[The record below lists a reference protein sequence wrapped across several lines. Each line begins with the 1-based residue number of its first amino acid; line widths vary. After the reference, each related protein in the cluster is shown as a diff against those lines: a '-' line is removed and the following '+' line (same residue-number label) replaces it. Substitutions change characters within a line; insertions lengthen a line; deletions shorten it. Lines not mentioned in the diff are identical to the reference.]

1 MKEEKDFYSELR
13 FDLVSKD
20 WVIISP
26 NRSNRP
32 KTFKKEE
39 AKKEIDIKNCPF
51 CNIDGQEKATLV
63 LNKKKEVFNFSNWTI
78 AIIPNKYPALL
89 PNLDLE
95 EKIEGGIYEKM
106 NAVGF
111 HEIVITKDH
120 KKHMADF
127 SVEEVEEVFLAYK
140 KRYLSLMKER
150 YVNHISIFHNHG
162 ETAGA
167 SISHPHSQIITTPL
181 IDVDLLG
188 TLSNAKK
195 YYKKTSECIYCKMIK
210 WDKKDKQRIV
220 FENKDFIAVCPFAS
234 KYAFQVI
241 ISPKKH
247 KPYFEKIN
255 EKELREFSIVFSTVM
270 KKIKKGL
277 GEVDY
282 NFYMHN
288 SPCDKKD
295 HSYYHYHWTIIP
307 RSAVYAGFEI
317 GTKMEISVMKP
328 EDSAK
333 FLREQKI

>member
-1 MKEEKDFYSELR
+1 MKEEKNRYSELR
-13 FDLVSKD
+13 FDLVSRD

-26 NRSNRP
+26 NRAKRP
-32 KTFKKEE
+32 KAIKKKEE
-39 AKKEIDIKNCPF
+39 IKETDTVNCPF
-51 CNIDGQEKATLV
+51 CNVHNQEEPKLI
-63 LNKKKEVFNFSNWTI
+63 LRDKKEIDNFSNWTTCV
-78 AIIPNKYPALL
+78 IPNKYPALI
-89 PNLDLE
+89 PDLE
-95 EKIEGGIYEKM
+95 LEEDIEGGIYEKM

-111 HEIVITKDH
+111 HELVITSDH

-127 SVEEVEEVFLAYK
+127 SVEKVEEVFLAYK
-140 KRYLSLMKER
+140 KRYLSLMKKR
-150 YVNHISIFHNHG
+150 HVNHISIFHNHG
-162 ETAGA
+162 ERAGA

-188 TLSNAKK
+188 SLSNAKRH
-195 YYKKTSECIYCKMIK
+195 YNKTGECIYCKMIK
-210 WDKKDKQRIV
+210 WDRKDKKRVV

-234 KYAFQVI
+234 KHAFQVI

-247 KPYFEKIN
+247 KPYFENIT
-255 EKELREFSIVFSTVM
+255 ERELKEFSIIFSTVM

-295 HSYYHYHWTIIP
+295 HKYYHYHWTIIP

-317 GTKMEISVMKP
+317 GTKMEISVMRP
-328 EDSAK
+328 EDSAQ
-333 FLREQKI
+333 FLREQKV